1 MSEGSECKLLHVTNR
16 EEWRRWLAENAAVER
31 EVWLV
36 YNKVHTDLPRVAYDA
51 AVEEALVVGW
61 IDSTIRRLDDDRYA
75 QKFTPRRPGSNWSVA
90 NRRRARMLL
99 AAGRFTAA
107 GRALLPADLE
117 DLEAGSS
124 NQGASTPAPAADP
137 KLRWA
142 GWVAPDWLLAAIAA
156 SPRAQAGYEALAPS
170 YRRRY
175 VGWVV
180 DAKKLET
187 RERRLR
193 ELLAYLA
200 NDEPMGIK

>member
-1 MSEGSECKLLHVTNR
+1 MAKKSELEFLHVTTR
-16 EEWRRWLAENAAVER
+16 EEWRQWLAENAAVER

-36 YNKVHTDLPRVAYDA
+36 YNKVHTGLPRVAYDA

-61 IDSTIRRLDDDRYA
+61 IDSTIRRLDEDRYA
-75 QKFTPRRPGSNWSVA
+75 QKFTPRRPGSNWSAA
-90 NRRRARMLL
+90 NRRRARVLL

-107 GRALLPADLE
+107 GRALLPE
-117 DLEAGSS
+117 DLADPEAG
-124 NQGASTPAPAADP
+124 NPDEGAAAPSPAGDP

-142 GWVAPDWLLAAIAA
+142 GWVAPDWILAAIAA
-156 SPRAQAGYEALAPS
+156 SPPAQAGYDALAPS

-193 ELLAYLA
+193 ELVVYLA
-200 NDEPMGIK
+200 MGDPMSIK